1 MSNNLDEAPT
11 LNEKESMKQ
20 EMEQKVKIVLDKY
33 FQGRDYDKENVNLWK
48 NYALEELS
56 DFLKNNYKEYGFG
69 IFMII
74 IKKGDI
80 RTDSNG
86 LLREETDSYFLKSL
100 ETKSMY
106 VEIRIFFYKL
116 FDPEINFLD
125 SFNED
130 LVIKMNE
137 LLISKLE
144 GETFSYEFAKDKVAE
159 IVIELQKFLLIPKLK
174 PCSFQ
179 VSFILSKPIDY
190 QFVCKTINLNY
201 IPLTAS
207 YSNESF
213 YAQLILFIL
222 NN

>member
-1 MSNNLDEAPT
+1 MNNNLDEDQI
-11 LNEKESMKQ
+11 LEKKESMKK
-20 EMEQKVKIVLDKY
+20 EIEQKIQIILDKY
-33 FQGRDYDKENVNLWK
+33 FKGRDYDKESVNLWK

-56 DFLKNNYKEYGFG
+56 DFIKNNYKEYGFG

-80 RTDSNG
+80 RTDSNA
-86 LLREETDSYFLKSL
+86 LLREETDCYLLKSL
-100 ETKSMY
+100 ETQNMY
-106 VEIRIFFYKL
+106 VEIRIFIYKL
-116 FDPEINFLD
+116 FQPEITFLD

-137 LLISKLE
+137 LLISRLE
-144 GETFSYEFAKDKVAE
+144 GKIFSYEFAKDKVAE
-159 IVIELQKFLLIPKLK
+159 IVIELQKYLLIPKLK

-179 VSFILSKPIDY
+179 VCYMLNKPIDY
-190 QFVCKTINLNY
+190 QYICKTINLKY

-207 YSNESF
+207 YSNDSF

>member
-1 MSNNLDEAPT
+1 MNNNLDEAQI
-11 LNEKESMKQ
+11 LEKKESIKQ
-20 EMEQKVKIVLDKY
+20 EIEQKVEIILDKY
-33 FQGRDYDKENVNLWK
+33 FKGRDYDKESVNLWK

-56 DFLKNNYKEYGFG
+56 DFMKNNYKEYGFG

-80 RTDSNG
+80 RTDSNA
-86 LLREETDSYFLKSL
+86 LLREETDCYLLKSL
-100 ETKSMY
+100 ETQTMY
-106 VEIRIFFYKL
+106 IEIRIFIYKL
-116 FDPEINFLD
+116 FQPEITFLD

-130 LVIKMNE
+130 LIIKMNE
-137 LLISKLE
+137 LLISRLE
-144 GETFSYEFAKDKVAE
+144 GKVFSYEFVKDKVAE
-159 IVIELQKFLLIPKLK
+159 IVIELQKYLLIPKLK

-179 VSFILSKPIDY
+179 VCYVLTKPIDY
-190 QFVCKTINLNY
+190 QFVCKAINLKY

-207 YSNESF
+207 YANDSF

>member
-11 LNEKESMKQ
+11 LNEKESMKP

-86 LLREETDSYFLKSL
+86 LLREETDSYFSKSL

-179 VSFILSKPIDY
+179 VCFILSKPIDY

-201 IPLTAS
+201 IPLIAS